1 MNYLQIRIKNIFSK
15 EYGAKKNATIYLI
28 ASFSSFGI
36 SILTLPILTR
46 LMTPEDF
53 GKTLIFLIFGK
64 LIVGFINFN
73 LHYSTY
79 RYYFDYKNQIN
90 DFNSLNSTNLLFLL
104 ICFIISAILI
114 AFFSNY
120 IVSNFYKNTF
130 TESLLLLSLL
140 SGILDYFFLYFTTIL
155 TALQKSVSFAFLTI
169 LNSLLNVI
177 FSIYFIIY
185 LNLTYIGR
193 IYGIVLSQIL
203 MLFIIIFFCRK
214 TLTLNFNF
222 NFLKKSLKLTSPMI
236 PQMVLGISQNYMDKS
251 LLSYTKGSASLGF
264 YSLGLNF
271 SNILKVVMDSI
282 EKAWSPFFFKNAQEN
297 TIKSK
302 SFIANAFMNLAY
314 LYMTIGITVIYFSE
328 EAIKLLTTKEYYPA
342 IYVVPVYVYYYLFAI
357 FGYVA
362 NGQLSLTEKIKY
374 ILPGSIAGTIVNIIF
389 NIILISKFGAIG
401 AAISAALTALVSN
414 SILFYF
420 GMKFFPI
427 PFDIKKIL
435 FLYFILF
442 IFTLFAYVIIGLDL
456 NLFLKVLIKIILILC
471 FVFIGFWKKTLS
483 VDYLIFIKG
492 KNVFFDNFLF
502 KPKSIN

>member
-1 MNYLQIRIKNIFSK
+1 MFTKLKNIFSS

-36 SILTLPILTR
+36 SILTLPVFTR

-79 RYYFDYKNQIN
+79 RYYFDFKNNISG
-90 DFNSLNSTNLLFLL
+90 FKSLNSTNLLFLL
-104 ICFIISAILI
+104 FSFIISLI
-114 AFFSNY
+114 VVAFFSKY
-120 IVSNFYKNTF
+120 IVLNFYKNQF
-130 TESLLLLSLL
+130 TERLLLLSLL

-169 LNSLLNVI
+169 LNSLLNVV
-177 FSIYFIIY
+177 FSIYFIVS

-203 MLFIIIFFCRK
+203 MLFIIILFCRN
-214 TLTLNFNF
+214 TLTLNFNL

-236 PQMVLGISQNYMDKS
+236 PQMALGISQNYMDKS
-251 LLSYTKGSASLGF
+251 LLSYTKGAASLGF

-271 SNILKVVMDSI
+271 ANILKVIMDSI

-297 TIKSK
+297 TDKSK
-302 SFIANAFMNLAY
+302 STIANGFMTLAY
-314 LYMTIGITVIYFSE
+314 LYMTIGIGVIYFSE

-342 IYVVPVYVYYYLFAI
+342 IYVVPVYVYYYLFSI

-362 NGQLSLTEKIKY
+362 NSQLSLTEKIKY
-374 ILPGSIAGTIVNIIF
+374 ILPGSIAGTLVNIIF

-401 AAISAALTALVSN
+401 AAVSAAITALVSN

-427 PFDIKKIL
+427 PFNVKKIL
-435 FLYFILF
+435 TSYVILF
-442 IFTLFAYVIIGLDL
+442 LFTFFAYLMISLDL
-456 NLFLKVLIKIILILC
+456 NIFLKVIIKIILILC
-471 FVFIGFWKKTLS
+471 FVLIGFWKKILS
-483 VDYLIFIKG
+483 VDYLIFLKG
-492 KNVFFDNFLF
+492 KNDFFDKSLF
-502 KPKSIN
+502 KIQVIK